1 MKAVLDDP
9 IKSAIDVRNLCV
21 FEYAHAIRKTKLI
34 HWAPGGEV
42 RALIN
47 PNQVPGIS
55 RARKTVDIEL
65 ELRIRIEARLR
76 QHRRDRD
83 LGVRFRRTCPLPS
96 RQHREKLCVR
106 RCWRPD

>member
-34 HWAPGGEV
+34 HRAPGGEV
-42 RALIN
+42 RALID
-47 PNQVPGIS
+47 PNQVAGTRS
-55 RARKTVDIEL
+55 ARKTIDIEL
-65 ELRIRIEARLR
+65 EFGIRIEARLR

-83 LGVRFRRTCPLPS
+83 LGVRFRRTCTLPS
-96 RQHREKLCVR
+96 RQHRSKLCV
-106 RCWRPD
+106 